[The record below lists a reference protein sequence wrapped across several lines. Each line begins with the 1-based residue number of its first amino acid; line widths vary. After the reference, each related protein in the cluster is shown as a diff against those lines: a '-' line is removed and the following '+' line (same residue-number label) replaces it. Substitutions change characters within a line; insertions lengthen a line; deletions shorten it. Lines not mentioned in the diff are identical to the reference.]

1 MAGLAG
7 IHEMLGGLVVIA
19 FVVVAL
25 LAAIAAAG
33 RDMRWV
39 RTSSFVAAGLLAV
52 QYLLG
57 LLLLGNGFRNSTTHY
72 VIGLLVLVP
81 VALQHTSGR
90 RLSERVHGVA
100 LMNGGYGK
108 YSYPPD
114 RTSDPRVKAYVEDQ
128 EELRLK
134 LLDDLRGV
142 DADP

>member
-7 IHEMLGGLVVIA
+7 IHELLGGLVVVA
-19 FVVVAL
+19 LVVVAI

-39 RTSSFVAAGLLAV
+39 RTASFVAAGLLAV

-81 VALQHTSGR
+81 VALQHASGS
-90 RLSERVHGVA
+90 RLSEQARGVA
-100 LMNGGYGK
+100 IMIWSLAA
-108 YSYPPD
+108 
-114 RTSDPRVKAYVEDQ
+114 VFIAVIAY
-128 EELRLK
+128 LTGMW
-134 LLDDLRGV
+134 GV
-142 DADP
+142 AGAAP